1 MAGSVEVSRWQMAVT
16 ATAGAIGAIANLFQV
31 VRGDYEV
38 LNVVLLVAFLLI
50 CAVAVRPILTGDT
63 E

>member
-16 ATAGAIGAIANLFQV
+16 AAAGAVGAIANLFQV